1 MGFLTDIVGG
11 FLGDIVPGIMANESA
26 DKQAD
31 SIVEATKQANQTQMD
46 MFNRSIALNE
56 PFRQA
61 GLNALGLQGGLLG
74 MSGLVPQD
82 AVTASMASDPNS
94 TVWSQYLQQNPD
106 VASWANTAAS
116 QPYFTK
122 GAGKSAD
129 YDQNG
134 TISPNEMAQ
143 YHYNTYG
150 KSEGRQI
157 GQPGGMQGTGQVGTA
172 QPVGQGYTPDT
183 AYDAFNNSGF
193 AKSML
198 ETTNADFNNM
208 IGAFG
213 AGGNALS
220 GSAIGALNDRNR
232 RNTSGAFNNYY
243 NALSGI
249 SNTGANIGSQQGQ
262 QAIQTGQNIAAGQQ
276 AIGNTRAS
284 SYATQGANNMGMYNN
299 ALSGMGYGAGNSGGS
314 WFGG

>member
-1 MGFLTDIVGG
+1 MGFLSSIVGG

-31 SIVEATKQANQTQMD
+31 SIVNATKLANQTQMD

-61 GLNALGLQGGLLG
+61 GLNALSIQGGLLG
-74 MSGLVPQD
+74 TSNLVPQD
-82 AVTASMASDPNS
+82 AVTASIASNPNS
-94 TVWSQYLQQNPD
+94 SVWSQYLKNNPD
-106 VASWANTAAS
+106 VQQWATTAAS

-129 YDQNG
+129 YNQDG

-143 YHYNTYG
+143 YHYQTYG
-150 KSEGRQI
+150 QSEGRQLGGAGS
-157 GQPGGMQGTGQVGTA
+157 GQSTGQVGTA
-172 QPVGQGYTPDT
+172 QPVGQGYTPDS
-183 AYDAFNNSGF
+183 AYDMFNNSGF

-198 ETTNADFNNM
+198 ETTNADYNNM

-276 AIGNTRAS
+276 SIGNTRAS
-284 SYATQGANNMGMYNN
+284 SYATQGANGMSMYNN
-299 ALSGMGYGAGNSGGS
+299 ALSGLGYGAGKSGGS
-314 WFGG
+314 WFGD

>member
-1 MGFLTDIVGG
+1 MGFLSDIIGG
-11 FLGDIVPGIMANESA
+11 IFGNEAA

-31 SIVEATKQANQTQMD
+31 SIVDAQKSANQTQLQ
-46 MFNRSIALNE
+46 MFERAVGLNE

-61 GLNALGLQGGLLG
+61 GLNALSLQGGLLG
-74 MSGLVPQD
+74 MQGLVPQD
-82 AVTASMASDPNS
+82 AVTASMAANPNS
-94 TVWSQYLQQNPD
+94 DVWSQYLQSNPD
-106 VASWANTAAS
+106 VARWASSSAS

-122 GAGKSAD
+122 GAGKAAD
-129 YDQNG
+129 YNMDG
-134 TISPNEMAQ
+134 TVSPNEMAQ

-150 KSEGRQI
+150 KSEGRQL

-172 QPVGQGYTPDT
+172 QPVGQGYTPDA

-198 ETTNADFNNM
+198 ETTGADFDKM
-208 IGAFG
+208 VGAFG

-232 RNTSGAFNNYY
+232 RNTSSAFNNYY

-249 SNTGANIGSQQGQ
+249 SNTGANIGMQQGQ
-262 QAIQTGQNIAAGQQ
+262 QAINTGQNIAQGQVNN
-276 AIGNTRAS
+276 GYTRAS
-284 SYATQGANNMGMYNN
+284 SYGMQAGNN
-299 ALSGMGYGAGNSGGS
+299 ANMVNSGVNALAS
-314 WFGG
+314 WFGGR

>member
-1 MGFLTDIVGG
+1 MGFLSDVIGG
-11 FLGDIVPGIMANESA
+11 IFGNEAA

-31 SIVEATKQANQTQMD
+31 AIVDAQKGANQTQLE

-106 VASWANTAAS
+106 VASWASTAAS

-208 IGAFG
+208 VGALRG
-213 AGGNALS
+213 WRGMPLS

-262 QAIQTGQNIAAGQQ
+262 QAIQTGQNIAAGP
-276 AIGNTRAS
+276 AGISGTRGHPVTVHRVPTIWAC
-284 SYATQGANNMGMYNN
+284 TTTR
-299 ALSGMGYGAGNSGGS
+299 
-314 WFGG
+314 